1 MRLER
6 LSTALPAAWRRNA
19 PWLMLLRPL
28 SWLYALLLCLRDMS
42 YRLGWRQ
49 VYRAPVPVVVVGNLT
64 VGGTGKTPVVMA
76 LAQALQDRGLRVGIV
91 SRGYGATP
99 GHFPR
104 RVTPG
109 GTLEDAGD
117 EALMLA
123 RRTGCPVVV
132 APQRARAVQEL
143 LDWQPVDIILSDDG
157 LQHRAL
163 ARDMEIVLLA
173 AQTGLGNGCL
183 LPAGPLRERASR
195 LERVDWI
202 LQQDAP
208 EPERCFHY
216 RADTLVNLL
225 SGELSALADWAGR
238 AVTAVAGI
246 ANPERFFATLR
257 AAGLRPTAHVFPD
270 HHAFRAA
277 DFAPFAD
284 GPLIMTEK
292 DAIKCEG
299 FAGSDT
305 WFLRISL
312 SLPAG
317 LVDRVAALLT
327 TPDQQE

>member
-1 MRLER
+1 MRPER
-6 LSTALPAAWRRNA
+6 LRTALPAAWRRNA
-19 PWLMLLRPL
+19 PWLILLRPL
-28 SWLYALLLCLRDMS
+28 SALYGLLLCLRDTA
-42 YRLGWRQ
+42 YRRGWRE
-49 VYRAPVPVVVVGNLT
+49 VYRARVPVVVVGNLT

-76 LAQALQDRGLRVGIV
+76 LAQALQERGVRVGIV
-91 SRGYGATP
+91 SRGYGASP
-99 GHFPR
+99 GDFPR
-104 RVTPG
+104 RVTPA
-109 GTLEDAGD
+109 TSWRAAGD

-132 APQRARAVQEL
+132 APKRALAVRDL

-163 ARDMEIVLLA
+163 DRDMEIVLLA
-173 AQTGLGNGCL
+173 AQTGLGNGHL
-183 LPAGPLRERASR
+183 LPAGPLRESASR
-195 LERVDWI
+195 LERADWI

-208 EPERCFHY
+208 EPERCFHT
-216 RADTLVNLL
+216 RPDALVNLA
-225 SGELSALADWAGR
+225 SGDVSPLADWAGR

-257 AAGLRPTAHVFPD
+257 TAGLVPSAHVFPD
-270 HHAFRAA
+270 HHAFSAA
-277 DFAPFAD
+277 DLARLGD

-292 DAIKCEG
+292 DAIKCAD
-299 FAGSDT
+299 FAGPDH